1 MTCPK
6 PIKFDGYLVP
16 MQSSET
22 YKNDAVKFYDVTLM
36 DLAFKFRVE
45 NKTMVF

>member
-16 MQSSET
+16 MQFSET
-22 YKNDAVKFYDVTLM
+22 YENDAVKFYDVTIM
-36 DLAFKFRVE
+36 YLAFKFRVE
-45 NKTMVF
+45 NKALVF